1 MTVLLGVLGSGC
13 RRQQMGVCQ
22 KEGKSAQKMKF
33 RQTNPSILPSTSH
46 QMVEWTFFHR
56 HSEVVFFFVSLLIH
70 SDTYSFIHVTNQ
82 SFMVCM
88 FSRGDGGSGGG
99 ALVVVMVVVGRLCW
113 CCW

>member
-13 RRQQMGVCQ
+13 RRQQMRVCQ

-56 HSEVVFFFVSLLIH
+56 HSEVFSLFLYLFIQTHIH
-70 SDTYSFIHVTNQ
+70 S
-82 SFMVCM
+82 FM
-88 FSRGDGGSGGG
+88 
-99 ALVVVMVVVGRLCW
+99 
-113 CCW
+113 